1 MNKTLNICIIGG
13 GIFGLTIALNL
24 SKYCKSIKVFENNSE
39 ILNGATKLN
48 HNRHHFGFHYP
59 RSVETARQCLN
70 GKKDFDKFYKHCI
83 DYSFKNYYA
92 ISEKNSKVSFY
103 DFEKFSNI
111 MNLKFKEVETPDLI
125 FNTSKISKCYL
136 VNEGVYD
143 FNKIKSVVIKRLS
156 ENKNI
161 KIIKNLSV
169 NSFVDISNTV
179 TFKKNKKIIKEDF
192 DIIINATYSNLNNH
206 IYKIKNKVQMEYN
219 LQEMCKLRIKG
230 KRFGSTILDGE
241 FPSILPIAGTNDEY
255 LFAHV
260 KFSQLVKKISKS
272 IPKVILNKKY
282 VSNLQQTFNESKKY
296 LNILQKSKIIG
307 NFKVIRSVNVDNQ
320 KDSRKSEIINYDNG
334 NFSIFSGK
342 IITVESLAKKI
353 VKLVKMQ
360 Y

>member
-1 MNKTLNICIIGG
+1 
-13 GIFGLTIALNL
+13 
-24 SKYCKSIKVFENNSE
+24 
-39 ILNGATKLN
+39 
-48 HNRHHFGFHYP
+48 
-59 RSVETARQCLN
+59 
-70 GKKDFDKFYKHCI
+70 
-83 DYSFKNYYA
+83 
-92 ISEKNSKVSFY
+92 
-103 DFEKFSNI
+103 
-111 MNLKFKEVETPDLI
+111 
-125 FNTSKISKCYL
+125 
-136 VNEGVYD
+136 
-143 FNKIKSVVIKRLS
+143 
-156 ENKNI
+156 
-161 KIIKNLSV
+161 
-169 NSFVDISNTV
+169 
-179 TFKKNKKIIKEDF
+179 
-192 DIIINATYSNLNNH
+192 
-206 IYKIKNKVQMEYN
+206 MEYN